1 MEGRDGTRKMLVCIV
16 LYNTTEST
24 DTTVHRPRHKTP
36 IGWMSNQNLKRD
48 TTTLA
53 VLNKDSTINESFVQ
67 VLLLEASIGNIISAS
82 GLLEDTD
89 LVLSLTTQVAR
100 DELSSRLKTL
110 AALGVVHLDSAVSV
124 SYALCSLK

>member
-1 MEGRDGTRKMLVCIV
+1 MYYIV
-16 LYNTTEST
+16 LYNTTDST
-24 DTTVHRPRHKTP
+24 DTTVLRPRIRHKTA

-48 TTTLA
+48 TATLA
-53 VLNKDSTINESFVQ
+53 VLNKDSTINKSLIQ

-100 DELSSRLKTL
+100 DQLSSRLKTL
-110 AALGVVHLDSAVSV
+110 AALGVVHLDGAVSV